1 MRGRR
6 RSVACAAAVFLAA
19 LSASP
24 AAAAEAPLVITGARV
39 VTVSGPVLEKGT
51 VVIAEGKIV
60 AVGAAA
66 TIPPG
71 ARVID
76 GSGQTLYPGLIDG
89 LTTLGLVEISSVA
102 GSVDTE
108 EIRELNAEARAWVAV
123 NPHSEAIPVARA
135 NGVTAALSA
144 PTSGQSAFIRLT
156 GTSADELVL
165 KAPVALH
172 LSYPSGRPPVD
183 PTRLPEEPERKNFEE
198 RQKEKKKNQEKE
210 LRKLAHLLDDAKAY
224 AAALE
229 ATGKGAAEAPKPDL
243 PREALAPFARGEAP
257 VILRADQEEAIRGA
271 VAFAREKGLKLI
283 VSGGLE
289 AWRCTDVLKANDVA
303 VLLNVLRLPGRRSDA
318 YDAAYTGPLKLHEAG
333 VRFAIVS
340 DDTSFSRNLPYEAAM
355 ARAYGLPPA
364 TALRA
369 ITLSPAEIFG
379 VGGRLGSIEAGKD
392 ATLFLASGDIM
403 DHRTQVLR
411 VFIDGKE
418 QSLETRH
425 TRLYEEFK
433 NRGR

>member
-1 MRGRR
+1 MRDRR
-6 RSVACAAAVFLAA
+6 RDVASVLLVVLTLAA
-19 LSASP
+19 SQ
-24 AAAAEAPLVITGARV
+24 AATAEAPVAITGARV
-39 VTVSGPVLEKGT
+39 VTVSGPVLEKAT
-51 VVIAEGKIV
+51 VLIADGKIA
-60 AVGAAA
+60 AVGA
-66 TIPPG
+66 TVTVPPG

-89 LTTLGLVEISSVA
+89 LTSLGLVEISSVA
-102 GSVDTE
+102 GSVDIQE
-108 EIRELNAEARAWVAV
+108 LREVNAEARAWVAV

-144 PTSGQSAFIRLT
+144 PTSGQSALIRLT

-172 LSYPSGRPPVD
+172 LSYPSGRPPSD
-183 PTRLPEEPERKNFEE
+183 PTRLPEEPERKTFEE

-224 AAALE
+224 ATALE
-229 ATGKGAAEAPKPDL
+229 ARGKGAAEAPKPDL

-257 VILRADQEEAIRGA
+257 VILRADLEEEIRGA

-289 AWRCTDVLKANDVA
+289 AWRCTDVLKADDVA

-355 ARAYGLPPA
+355 ARAYGLPA
-364 TALRA
+364 AAALRA

-379 VGGRLGSIEAGKD
+379 VSSKLGSIETGKD
-392 ATLFLASGDIM
+392 ATLFQASGDIM

-425 TRLYEEFK
+425 TRLFEEFK
-433 NRGR
+433 DRR

>member
-6 RSVACAAAVFLAA
+6 REVAAVLFVSLTFAV
-19 LSASP
+19 SSR
-24 AAAAEAPLVITGARV
+24 AAAAETPLAITGARV

-51 VVIAEGKIV
+51 VVIGDGKIV
-60 AVGAAA
+60 AVGAAV
-66 TIPPG
+66 TVPPG

-102 GSVDTE
+102 GSVDTR
-108 EIRELNAEARAWVAV
+108 EIREFNAEARAWVAV

-144 PTSGQSAFIRLT
+144 PTSGQSALIRLT

-172 LSYPSGRPPVD
+172 LSYPTGRPPFDIARVFD
-183 PTRLPEEPERKNFEE
+183 EPERKTFED

-210 LRKLAHLLDDAKAY
+210 LRKLAHLLDDARAY

-229 ATGKGAAEAPKPDL
+229 AVRKGAAEAPKPDL

-257 VILRADQEEAIRGA
+257 VILRADDEDEILGA
-271 VAFAREKGLKLI
+271 MTFARDKGLKLI
-283 VSGGLE
+283 VAGGLE
-289 AWRCTDVLKANDVA
+289 AWRCTDALKANDVA

-340 DDTSFSRNLPYEAAM
+340 DDTSNSRNLPYEAAM

-364 TALRA
+364 AALRA

-392 ATLFLASGDIM
+392 ATLFLASGDVM
-403 DHRTQVLR
+403 DHRTRVLR

-425 TRLYEEFK
+425 TRLFDEFK
-433 NRGR
+433 NRP